1 MDIDA
6 FQLPEI
12 LRRRIRY
19 VLATTAVCLLLG
31 MVFIVTQSSLYSAT
45 SQILLDPQKLPAV
58 GETAAD
64 SQSPTQVQQGID
76 SQIYVMQSQE
86 VLAEAVRK
94 LGLEKDPYLLGQ
106 PGLLSRLFGKSATA
120 PTEAQTIAA
129 AGALARQVTVAR
141 AEQSLVFTITVKHPD
156 AARSAEIANT
166 IAAVYLDKANK
177 SRSENTL
184 KASLSLQVQAED
196 LRKQLL
202 ETEDRI
208 EKFRIENGLI
218 STGEQGLVS
227 DQQLQDVS
235 QQLVTARTTLEQQET
250 NYNQVKN
257 LTMADIEAG
266 AIPEALQFT
275 SVTAMRSRY
284 AAMLDR
290 QVELQTQLGSLHPQ
304 LQTARSQVAGMK
316 QQVEAELRRVQ
327 ASIRNNYERAKSN
340 VAALQSRFDT
350 LKNAN
355 GENGDARTRL
365 RQLESEAAAIQGV
378 YKSFLTRAEE
388 LGRQQEMNIGNS
400 RIISQATPPERTS
413 RVSAP
418 LVLVAALLFGLA
430 AGSALAVLR
439 ELVGGQVSSQ
449 RQVAERLG
457 MPIVARIAA
466 LEAENPASRRA
477 MPGFLGRYFDPR
489 TAGQTSDAREMGILR
504 VSYLLSDALADQTPA
519 TVLFIAPGT
528 ERPDLSLIAEI
539 SVALSGTGA
548 AVQFAPGTV
557 RAHRARPAAARS
569 VGLLGQGGVAARSET
584 GAFGLDALDLQS
596 LDFAGTAKIAS
607 IRSGTPRIA
616 TTGWARQIDYTLV
629 DACGTDAVQ
638 HLPALLKS
646 ASAILVVVR
655 LGQTSGRELAELS
668 EMLAPWKERML
679 GGVVVG

>member
-1 MDIDA
+1 MDIDV
-6 FQLPEI
+6 FQLPGI

-19 VLATTAVCLLLG
+19 VVATAAACLLLG
-31 MVFIVTQSSLYSAT
+31 MVFIVTQTSLYSAT

-58 GETAAD
+58 GGTVAD
-64 SQSPTQVQQGID
+64 GQSPTQVQQDID

-106 PGLLSRLFGKSATA
+106 PGLLSRLFGKTPAS
-120 PTEAQTIAA
+120 PTQAQTIAA
-129 AGALARQVTVAR
+129 AGALYKQVTVAR
-141 AEQSLVFTITVKHPD
+141 AEQSLVFDITVKHSD

-166 IAAVYLDKANK
+166 IATIYLDKANR

-184 KASLSLQVQAED
+184 KASMSLQVQAED

-202 ETEDRI
+202 ETEDKI

-250 NYNQVKN
+250 NYNQVKD

-275 SVTAMRSRY
+275 SVTAMRTRY

-340 VAALQSRFDT
+340 VAALQSRFDA
-350 LKNAN
+350 LKNRN

-388 LGRQQEMNIGNS
+388 LGRQQEMSIGNS
-400 RIISQATPPERTS
+400 RIISRATPPTRTS
-413 RVSAP
+413 RLSAP
-418 LVLVAALLFGLA
+418 LVLVASLLFGVA
-430 AGSALAVLR
+430 AGSVLAVLR
-439 ELVGGQVSSQ
+439 DLLGGQVSSQ

-457 MPIVARIAA
+457 MPVVARIAA
-466 LEAENPASRRA
+466 LKFEKPARRRK
-477 MPGFLGRYFDPR
+477 MPDFIGRYLDAR
-489 TAGQTSDAREMGILR
+489 TPDQSGDVREMGMLR
-504 VSYLLSDALADQTPA
+504 VSYLLSDALAEQTPA
-519 TVLFIAPGT
+519 TVLFISPGG
-528 ERPDLSLIAEI
+528 ERPDPSMVAEI
-539 SVALSGTGA
+539 SVALSATGV

-557 RAHRARPAAARS
+557 RPHRSRQAHARPI
-569 VGLLGQGGVAARSET
+569 GLLGQGGVTARSE
-584 GAFGLDALDLQS
+584 ASASGLDFLDLQS
-596 LDFAGTAKIAS
+596 LDFAGSAKIAS
-607 IRSGTPRIA
+607 IRSGTPRIS
-616 TTGWARQIDYTLV
+616 TTGWTRQIDYTLI
-629 DACGTDAVQ
+629 DACGTDAGQ
-638 HLPALLKS
+638 HLPVLLKS

-655 LGQTSGRELAELS
+655 LGQTSGRDLAELS
-668 EMLAPWKERML
+668 AMLAPWKERML
-679 GGVVVG
+679 GGIVIG